1 MKYIWM
7 CSEANTWSSYYYD
20 EQTEEFFVFDN
31 KKGGNGLVVGVL
43 SGISLIIY
51 ALVRN
56 IEKPIPFD
64 KNLLYWISLG
74 LGVIVGAIVSGYLLR
89 RAKRKVEENARVYP
103 CRLEEKRKLAKQN
116 RKSFFQHMVLIAI
129 FIGVCVGYRF
139 LMVWIVPSVLVDAFF
154 NSVMCMITILLI
166 TGFVGNHPLKGWKIA
181 GKILKGE

>member
-20 EQTEEFFVFDN
+20 EQTEEFLYLII
-31 KKGGNGLVVGVL
+31 KRGNGLVVGVL

-139 LMVWIVPSVLVDAFF
+139 LMVWIVPSVLVYAFF
-154 NSVMCMITILLI
+154 
-166 TGFVGNHPLKGWKIA
+166 
-181 GKILKGE
+181 

>member
-1 MKYIWM
+1 M
-7 CSEANTWSSYYYD
+7 
-20 EQTEEFFVFDN
+20 
-31 KKGGNGLVVGVL
+31 
-43 SGISLIIY
+43 
-51 ALVRN
+51 
-56 IEKPIPFD
+56 
-64 KNLLYWISLG
+64 G

-89 RAKRKVEENARVYP
+89 RAKRNVEENARVYP

-139 LMVWIVPSVLVDAFF
+139 LMVWIVPSVLVYAFF

>member
-1 MKYIWM
+1 MNGRKVIRKGCEFDEIHM
-7 CSEANTWSSYYYD
+7 DVQRSEHM
-20 EQTEEFFVFDN
+20 EQLLLWWVRRRNFFVFDN
-31 KKGGNGLVVGVL
+31 KKGGNGLAVGVL

-116 RKSFFQHMVLIAI
+116 RKSFFSTYGINCYFYRSMCGIPIFDGLDCAI
-129 FIGVCVGYRF
+129 RSGIC
-139 LMVWIVPSVLVDAFF
+139 FF
-154 NSVMCMITILLI
+154 
-166 TGFVGNHPLKGWKIA
+166 
-181 GKILKGE
+181 

>member
-31 KKGGNGLVVGVL
+31 KKGGNGLAVGVL

-89 RAKRKVEENARVYP
+89 RAKRKVEETQE
-103 CRLEEKRKLAKQN
+103 CILADWKKNGNWQS
-116 RKSFFQHMVLIAI
+116 RTGK
-129 FIGVCVGYRF
+129 
-139 LMVWIVPSVLVDAFF
+139 AFF
-154 NSVMCMITILLI
+154 NI
-166 TGFVGNHPLKGWKIA
+166 WY
-181 GKILKGE
+181 

>member
-56 IEKPIPFD
+56 IE
-64 KNLLYWISLG
+64 
-74 LGVIVGAIVSGYLLR
+74 
-89 RAKRKVEENARVYP
+89 
-103 CRLEEKRKLAKQN
+103 
-116 RKSFFQHMVLIAI
+116 
-129 FIGVCVGYRF
+129 
-139 LMVWIVPSVLVDAFF
+139 
-154 NSVMCMITILLI
+154 
-166 TGFVGNHPLKGWKIA
+166 
-181 GKILKGE
+181 